1 MPNPEHQEGS
11 WYERLTRGA
20 PLAVLVAAALLVAYK
35 LLPVIELVAVAM
47 LVALVLRTAV
57 RTMEKAGVPSWL
69 AVTALVAGVG
79 ALAVLIWLVVVPN
92 LVRETRILA
101 SAVPGYANAWVE
113 LADRVTFIPDRS
125 QLVNRIQGLFSQLA
139 GMLPSLA
146 TLAARLTGAI
156 VAVLFLALYMSVNPD
171 PVVSGAL
178 RLVPR
183 EKRKRAEELIRT
195 MEVRLRG
202 WMIGTAIVSLFVGGG
217 GAVGLWFLG
226 VPLPVTF
233 GLIAGILNIVPY
245 LGSIVGSLLPALV
258 ALTISPFKA
267 LLVLLL
273 FAALNQVDGN
283 LLRPLVM
290 GRVVRLQPATMLIS
304 LLVLGSL
311 LGVVGLL
318 LAVPAAVVVAT
329 LIDELSP
336 EEPQRVEG
344 ADPS

>member
-1 MPNPEHQEGS
+1 
-11 WYERLTRGA
+11 
-20 PLAVLVAAALLVAYK
+20 
-35 LLPVIELVAVAM
+35 
-47 LVALVLRTAV
+47 
-57 RTMEKAGVPSWL
+57 
-69 AVTALVAGVG
+69 
-79 ALAVLIWLVVVPN
+79 
-92 LVRETRILA
+92 
-101 SAVPGYANAWVE
+101 
-113 LADRVTFIPDRS
+113 
-125 QLVNRIQGLFSQLA
+125 
-139 GMLPSLA
+139 
-146 TLAARLTGAI
+146 
-156 VAVLFLALYMSVNPD
+156 
-171 PVVSGAL
+171 
-178 RLVPR
+178 
-183 EKRKRAEELIRT
+183 
-195 MEVRLRG
+195 
-202 WMIGTAIVSLFVGGG
+202 VSLFVGGG